1 MPFEIEKL
9 LDNHSF
15 NSIIFYPR
23 RSPKPS
29 NDGEKYKI
37 LEFEIA
43 NGEKNIKIGGF
54 FHFRSYKNPSV
65 LFFHGNGEI
74 AQDYSYFI
82 DKFLDCGMNIAV
94 MDYRGYGFST
104 GTPTFKN
111 IIQDAMPI
119 YNSFLKWVTDNSFS
133 QSIFLYAR
141 SLGSIPIA
149 EIASHN
155 PSNVK
160 GIIFESSICDTYKIM
175 RSLFMINIP
184 GFTEDA
190 IKPWSNITR
199 IVKIRKP
206 VLIIHGT
213 RDHIVPFEHGKLI
226 FDIISENVKKEF
238 VPIENAGHNDI
249 QLYEEKY
256 YPAIKDFIQK
266 LS

>member
-1 MPFEIEKL
+1 MSFDIEKF
-9 LDNHSF
+9 LDNPSV

-23 RSPKPS
+23 KYPKPS
-29 NDGEKYKI
+29 SESKKYKI

-43 NGEKNIKIGGF
+43 KGVIIGGI
-54 FHFRSYKNPSV
+54 FHFRSIENPSV

-74 AQDYSYFI
+74 ANDYSYFI
-82 DKFLDCGMNIAV
+82 DNFLDCGMNIAI

-111 IIQDAMPI
+111 IIQDGMPT
-119 YNSFLKWVTDNSFS
+119 YNSFLKWITENGFS

-155 PSNVK
+155 PINVK

-175 RSLFMINIP
+175 RSLFMIDVP

-190 IKPWSNITR
+190 IKPWSNIKR
-199 IVKIRKP
+199 IAKIKKP
-206 VLIIHGT
+206 MLIIHGT
-213 RDHIVPFEHGKLI
+213 RDHIVPFYHGKLI
-226 FDIISENVKKEF
+226 FDIISEDIEKKII
-238 VPIENAGHNDI
+238 PIENAGHNNI
-249 QLYEEKY
+249 QNFEDLY
-256 YPAIKDFIQK
+256 YPPIKDFIQN

>member
-1 MPFEIEKL
+1 MPFEIEEL
-9 LDNHSF
+9 LDNPSI

-29 NDGEKYKI
+29 SKSKKYKI
-37 LEFEIA
+37 LEFEIDK
-43 NGEKNIKIGGF
+43 GVKIGGL
-54 FHFRSYKNPSV
+54 FHFGSHENPSV

-82 DKFLDCGMNIAV
+82 DKFLDCGMNIAI

-119 YNSFLKWVTDNSFS
+119 YNSFLKWVTENNFS

-141 SLGSIPIA
+141 SLGSIPIS
-149 EIASHN
+149 EIASYN
-155 PSNVK
+155 PINVK

-175 RSLFMINIP
+175 RSLFMINVP
-184 GFTEDA
+184 GFTEES
-190 IKPWSNITR
+190 IKPWSNIT
-199 IVKIRKP
+199 KIAKIKKP

-213 RDHIVPFEHGKLI
+213 RDNIVPFEHGKLI
-226 FDIISENVKKEF
+226 FDIISDDIEKIF
-238 VPIENAGHNDI
+238 VPIEHAGHNDI
-249 QLYEEKY
+249 QLHEEKY
-256 YPAIKDFIQK
+256 YGAIKDFIQK

>member
-9 LDNHSF
+9 LDNPSF

-29 NDGEKYKI
+29 SESKNYKI

-43 NGEKNIKIGGF
+43 NGVKNIKIGGI
-54 FHFRSYKNPSV
+54 FHFRLYENPSV

-82 DKFLDCGMNIAV
+82 DKFLDCGMNIAI

-104 GTPTFKN
+104 GTPTFMN
-111 IIQDAMPI
+111 IIQDATPI
-119 YNSFLKWVTDNSFS
+119 YNLFLKWITGKGFS
-133 QSIFLYAR
+133 QTIFLYAR

-175 RSLFMINIP
+175 RSLFMINVP

-190 IKPWSNITR
+190 IKPWSNIT
-199 IVKIRKP
+199 KIAKIKKP

-213 RDHIVPFEHGKLI
+213 RDQIVPFEHGKLI
-226 FDIISENVKKEF
+226 FDIISDDVEKNII
-238 VPIENAGHNDI
+238 PIENAGHNDI
-249 QLYEEKY
+249 QLYEEDY